1 MPQKKFSVLFKNKIN
16 KFNKII
22 KIDSDKSIS
31 IRSFLIASISHNISE
46 VQNVLESEDVF
57 STIEC
62 LKKLGVK
69 IKKRGSKKYQIF
81 GKGLGSFYIK
91 NNNILDCGN
100 SGTLARLLIGILSTT
115 PGVKVKIRGD
125 KSLNKRNMAKL
136 IDLMSQFGAE
146 FFPKNKFNFPL
157 TITSSAIPLAINY
170 KAGISAQL
178 KSAVILA
185 ALNSFGDT
193 KIEEFKQSRDHT
205 ENFLLKS
212 KNILKIKKNK
222 KSLNSLIISGKKYL
236 DPFKI
241 KVPGDPSSSAFFTAL
256 TLLNENSK
264 IKMKNVGLNPRRIGF
279 YQLLKKHGAKIFYKN
294 IRKNNFEITG
304 DIIIYSSKIRPI
316 NAPSYFYP
324 ISTDEYPILFIIA
337 ALTKGISIFKGI
349 EDLANKESN
358 RIKEMQKILKNIGI
372 KSKFKN
378 NNLKIFGNNK
388 INLTKTKIN
397 VPNLGDHR
405 ICMSVA
411 VLSLI
416 TGINSDIKNFETVN
430 TSSPSFLKNIKY
442 LGGKYEIKK
451 IS

>member
-1 MPQKKFSVLFKNKIN
+1 
-16 KFNKII
+16 
-22 KIDSDKSIS
+22 
-31 IRSFLIASISHNISE
+31 
-46 VQNVLESEDVF
+46 
-57 STIEC
+57 
-62 LKKLGVK
+62 
-69 IKKRGSKKYQIF
+69 
-81 GKGLGSFYIK
+81 
-91 NNNILDCGN
+91 
-100 SGTLARLLIGILSTT
+100 
-115 PGVKVKIRGD
+115 
-125 KSLNKRNMAKL
+125 
-136 IDLMSQFGAE
+136 
-146 FFPKNKFNFPL
+146 
-157 TITSSAIPLAINY
+157 
-170 KAGISAQL
+170 
-178 KSAVILA
+178 
-185 ALNSFGDT
+185 
-193 KIEEFKQSRDHT
+193 
-205 ENFLLKS
+205 
-212 KNILKIKKNK
+212 
-222 KSLNSLIISGKKYL
+222 
-236 DPFKI
+236 
-241 KVPGDPSSSAFFTAL
+241 
-256 TLLNENSK
+256 
-264 IKMKNVGLNPRRIGF
+264 MKNVGLNPRRIGF